1 MSKPVIP
8 QLAKGFVSS
17 EFFVVLLVILGVD
30 IDTAVAIFG
39 GVPDA
44 EQIKAVLAMLHGEDW
59 QSLLI
64 KSAIAAGYLW
74 IRHHNKMAG
83 IGFETERLRTA
94 SVSLSAYYDS
104 DLTKDQPMV
113 GKP

>member
-44 EQIKAVLAMLHGEDW
+44 GQIKAVLAMLHGEDW

-74 IRHHNKMAG
+74 VRDRNKKAG
-83 IGFETERLRTA
+83 VEFETERLRTA
-94 SVSLSAYYDS
+94 HQSYSYAYDS
-104 DLTKDQPMV
+104 DLTKDQPIV